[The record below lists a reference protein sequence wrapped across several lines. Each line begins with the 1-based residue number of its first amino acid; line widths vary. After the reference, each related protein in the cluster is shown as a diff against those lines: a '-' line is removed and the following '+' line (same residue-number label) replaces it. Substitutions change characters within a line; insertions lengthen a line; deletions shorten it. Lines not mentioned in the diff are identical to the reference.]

1 MLVREFLKSQVT
13 TNQYR
18 QNLISSFRLPAEVAP
33 ARLSNLKDKVSR
45 LIPIANTLINLP
57 DLLEVLCFDI
67 NQLNDAI
74 QYGLIPFTES
84 LKPKATEQL
93 EQQVGSE
100 GISTT
105 WLMAKGD
112 EFQQRVY
119 LESKVLINIDEKFN
133 LEIELAFLRFLI
145 PGADRGAIASRL

>member
-1 MLVREFLKSQVT
+1 MLVRKFLKSQVT
-13 TNQYR
+13 TNPSR

-45 LIPIANTLINLP
+45 LIPIANTLIDIP
-57 DLLEVLCFDI
+57 DLLQVLCFDI
-67 NQLNDAI
+67 NQLDDAI

-105 WLMAKGD
+105 WLTAKGD

-119 LESKVLINIDEKFN
+119 LESKVLINIDEKLN
-133 LEIELAFLRFLI
+133 LEIELAFVGFLI
-145 PGADRGAIASRL
+145 PGADSGAIASRL